1 MSLRFFSLPTLLSS
15 HWLINCTTFFSC
27 ISRAMQPTAERS
39 EQSLSL
45 PETLGVR
52 WGSLASLGTRTGI
65 DPTHLTMQR
74 FSSQAWNSSQEI
86 GEPLLTPTETVTL
99 STAEPIP
106 HVLFLIDHLLALGGG
121 EGNLLKVVQLLPPDR
136 VRCTIATLSIDAA
149 IQKSISVPVHVFPL
163 RRVYGLTGFR
173 AAWRLRRLIRSEKI
187 DIVQTYFETSNLW
200 GGLVAKHRL
209 GYQVINRI
217 SDRVLAVSEEVKRFC
232 IGQDHVAPAKVS
244 VIYNGVDLQQITE
257 VAGQERSSSYSEFA
271 GKKIVTCLANLR
283 RVKGVDVFLR
293 AAHLVCQQLPDTIFL
308 IAGSL
313 YEKEYSREVLDLVE
327 SLGLQNNVRF
337 LEFVEN
343 PVPLLKMSSIFCML
357 SRSEGFCNALLEAM
371 ACGVPS
377 VVSRVGGNPE
387 AITDGQSG
395 FLIPVEDYQT
405 AAERLLFLLRNPDQ
419 ARQIG
424 EAGRV
429 AVFSQFSASAMINSL
444 ISLYSDMMTKRRKQR

>member
-1 MSLRFFSLPTLLSS
+1 
-15 HWLINCTTFFSC
+15 
-27 ISRAMQPTAERS
+27 MQPTAERS

-200 GGLVAKHRL
+200 GGLVAKLSGALLLSSRRDMGILRKAKHRL

-257 VAGQERSSSYSEFA
+257 VAGQEPSSSYSEFA